1 LIAIKP
7 LASSSA
13 GNAYL
18 VDDGHTRLLL
28 EAGIR
33 YRDIQRSVE
42 FRMSSIAGCL
52 LTHEHGD
59 HSKSVR
65 DVMKAGVDVY
75 ASYGTWN
82 ALRLDGHHRAH
93 PLKSQQPFDLGTWR
107 VLPFEV
113 EHDVSEPLGYLLAN
127 KSGDK
132 LVFLTDTYY
141 CRYRFEGL
149 THVMVECNYS
159 IELLDE
165 NIAAGRVPSVMKK
178 RLLRSHFS
186 LEHVLDFL
194 RVNDMGRVEEIW
206 LLHLSDNNSDETM
219 FKRRVQEVTG
229 KTVRVAGR

>member
-18 VDDGHTRLLL
+18 IDDGTTRLLL

-33 YRDIQRSVE
+33 YRDIQHGVG
-42 FRMSSIAGCL
+42 FQMSEIAGCL

-59 HSKSVR
+59 HSKSVK

-93 PLKSQQPFDLGTWR
+93 PLKSQQPFDIGTWR

>member
-1 LIAIKP
+1 LITIKP

-18 VDDGHTRLLL
+18 IDDGMTRLLL

-33 YRDIQRSVE
+33 YRDLQRGVG
-42 FRMSSIAGCL
+42 FRMSEIAGCL

-59 HSKSVR
+59 HCKSVR

-93 PLKSQQPFDLGTWR
+93 PVQSQKPFTLGTWR

-127 KSGDK
+127 KSGEK

-165 NIAAGRVPSVMKK
+165 NIAAGRVPQVMKK

-186 LEHVLDFL
+186 LEHVLEFL
-194 RVNDMGRVEEIW
+194 SANDLRRVEEIW

>member
-1 LIAIKP
+1 LITIKP

-13 GNAYL
+13 GNAYT
-18 VDDGHTRLLL
+18 VSDGTTTLLL

-33 YRDIQRSVE
+33 YRDLQRGVG
-42 FRMSSIAGCL
+42 FRMSEIAGCL

-75 ASYGTWN
+75 ASYGTWDV
-82 ALRLDGHHRAH
+82 LRLSGHHRAN
-93 PLKSQQPFDLGTWR
+93 PVKSQQPFDLGTWR

-113 EHDVSEPLGYLLAN
+113 EHDVSEPFGYLLAN

-165 NIAAGRVPSVMKK
+165 NIAAGRVPAVMKR

-194 RVNDMGRVEEIW
+194 RANELTGVREIW

-229 KTVRVAGR
+229 KQVYVAGR

>member
-1 LIAIKP
+1 LITIKP

-18 VDDGHTRLLL
+18 IDDGTTRLLL
-28 EAGIR
+28 EAGIK
-33 YRDIQRSVE
+33 YRDIQRGVG
-42 FRMSSIAGCL
+42 FRMSEIAGCL

-59 HSKSVR
+59 HCKSVR

-93 PLKSQQPFDLGTWR
+93 PLKSQQPFDIGTWR

-127 KSGDK
+127 KSGEK
-132 LVFLTDTYY
+132 LVFLTDSFY
-141 CRYRFEGL
+141 CKYTFAGL
-149 THVMVECNYS
+149 THIMIETNYS
-159 IELLDE
+159 KDIL
-165 NIAAGRVPSVMKK
+165 NANVASGAVPAMLAR
-178 RLLRSHFS
+178 RLLRSHMS
-186 LEHVLDFL
+186 LETAIEFL
-194 RVNDMGRVEEIW
+194 RANDLREVQEIY

-229 KTVRVAGR
+229 KQVYVASR